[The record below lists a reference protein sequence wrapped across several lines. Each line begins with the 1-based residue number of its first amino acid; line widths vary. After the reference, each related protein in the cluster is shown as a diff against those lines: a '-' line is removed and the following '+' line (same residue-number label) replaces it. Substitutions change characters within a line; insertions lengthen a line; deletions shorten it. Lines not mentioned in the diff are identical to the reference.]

1 MVEFKAI
8 VNDVKTGKSY
18 NVAVSGHHANSLI
31 GINIGEVVDG
41 IFVGLPGYKLKITGG
56 SDGNGTPMRRDL
68 PGNKRVKL
76 LLSDSLGF
84 HEKYPGQRKRVA
96 IRGSAISAEIVQI
109 NMAVAEYG
117 PKSIEEPDQHGRC
130 RVRTQVHRGVPQ
142 PPARGRGFR
151 GELMKV
157 PQQPEINIGMI
168 GHVDHGK
175 TTLTKALS
183 GEWTD
188 RHSEELKRGISI
200 RLGYADVAFY
210 KCPQCQGPAAYGTTK
225 KCKNCGADT
234 EFLRAV
240 SFVDAPGHETL
251 MATMLSGAALM
262 DGALLLVA
270 ANEKCPQPQTK
281 EHLMALS
288 IIGIDKIIIVQNK
301 IDIVSREQAEQ
312 AIENYRQ
319 IKEFVKGTIAENAP
333 IIPISANRGVN
344 IDMLIEAI
352 EEHIVSKVV
361 RDVDAPPL
369 MHVARSFDINSPGT
383 KPEDLKGGV
392 LGGSL
397 MQGTLHVGDEIEI
410 APGRKTEVAG
420 KTVYERI
427 TATITSLE
435 AGGRS
440 VDKVLPGGLIAIGT
454 GLDAAITKSD
464 GLTGRVIG
472 RPGELP
478 RVAHDF
484 SMKTVLLDRVV
495 GSSAE
500 LSVEEIKSN
509 EPLMLSVGTATT
521 VGVVKSARND
531 SAEVA
536 LKIPVCILPGQRVA
550 ISRRIS
556 NKWRLIGYGIVE

>member
-1 MVEFKAI
+1 
-8 VNDVKTGKSY
+8 
-18 NVAVSGHHANSLI
+18 
-31 GINIGEVVDG
+31 
-41 IFVGLPGYKLKITGG
+41 
-56 SDGNGTPMRRDL
+56 
-68 PGNKRVKL
+68 
-76 LLSDSLGF
+76 
-84 HEKYPGQRKRVA
+84 
-96 IRGSAISAEIVQI
+96 
-109 NMAVAEYG
+109 
-117 PKSIEEPDQHGRC
+117 
-130 RVRTQVHRGVPQ
+130 
-142 PPARGRGFR
+142 
-151 GELMKV
+151 MKV
-157 PQQPEINIGMI
+157 PKQPEINIGMI

-210 KCPQCQGPAAYGTTK
+210 KCPECQGAAAYGTNK
-225 KCKNCGADT
+225 KCKNCGADA
-234 EFLRAV
+234 EYLRAV

-301 IDIVSREQAEQ
+301 IDIVTREQ
-312 AIENYRQ
+312 AIENYKQ

-344 IDMLIEAI
+344 IDMLIQAI
-352 EEHIVSKVV
+352 EDNIVAKIKRNAKAS
-361 RDVDAPPL
+361 PL

-392 LGGSL
+392 LGGTL
-397 MQGTLHVGDEIEI
+397 IQGTLKVGDEIEI
-410 APGRKTEVAG
+410 SPGRKTEVAG
-420 KTVYERI
+420 KPVYERI
-427 TATITSLE
+427 TATVTSLE

-440 VDKVLPGGLIAIGT
+440 VKSVVPGGLIAIGT
-454 GLDAAITKSD
+454 GLDASITKSD

-472 RPGELP
+472 IPGELP
-478 RVAHDF
+478 AVVHDF
-484 SMKTVLLDRVV
+484 KMKTTLLDRVV
-495 GSSAE
+495 GSSE
-500 LSVEEIKSN
+500 LSVEDIKSN

-521 VGVVKSARND
+521 VGVVKSARNG
-531 SAEVA
+531 SAEVV

-556 NKWRLIGYGIVE
+556 NKWRLIGYGIVDQ